1 MTSRL
6 TCSPPR
12 RRLSTAA
19 FCLATGLLTAS
30 QAPPT
35 PGRQLEALDRGTV
48 AVAVSKGKTFV
59 SWRLLATD
67 APGVGFDVYRQAG
80 AAAPVKLTRTPLL
93 AGTNYLDESA
103 KAGPA
108 YTYFVQPAGPA
119 ETSRPVRASVW
130 AQPYLRVPLRQ
141 PAGGTVG
148 AGAEASAYTY
158 SANDASVADLDGD
171 GQYEIILKWDPSNS
185 KDNGQAGLTGPVLL
199 DAYRLDGT
207 LLWRINLGQNIR
219 AGAHYTQFLA
229 YDFDGDGKAEIAC
242 KTADGTVD
250 GAGKAIGDAGKD
262 YRSLTT
268 PSDAPAVPSARDP
281 RYGRILAGPEY
292 FTVFNGLTGAALAT
306 APYVP
311 GRDPID
317 GWGGIGGNGRNDQ
330 YGNRCDRFVAA
341 VAYLDGHLP
350 SAVMCRGYYGRTV
363 LAAWDWRG
371 GQLTQRWV
379 FDSKDAQNPFSGMGN
394 HNLSVNDVDADGR
407 DEIVYGAMVV
417 DDNGQGLFSTGL
429 RHGDALHVS
438 DFDPST
444 PGLEV
449 WGAHENEEPVPGHP
463 AGPGVALYSA
473 TDGKILWHGDDGLDA
488 GRAMAADIDPRYPG
502 AELWGGSPAVGLR
515 SIKGERIGNAPRSVN
530 FGLWWDGDLLREL
543 LDGNHV
549 DKWDYQATTTTRL
562 LDGSAWGAVANNGT
576 KATPCLSADLLGD
589 WREEVVWRTAD
600 NQALLICTT
609 TIPSAYRLPC
619 LMQDPTYRLGV
630 ARENVGYNQPP
641 HTGYFLGEG
650 LKMPAGQP
658 VN

>member
-1 MTSRL
+1 
-6 TCSPPR
+6 
-12 RRLSTAA
+12 
-19 FCLATGLLTAS
+19 
-30 QAPPT
+30 
-35 PGRQLEALDRGTV
+35 
-48 AVAVSKGKTFV
+48 
-59 SWRLLATD
+59 
-67 APGVGFDVYRQAG
+67 VYRQSG
-80 AAAPVKLTRTPLL
+80 TSAPVKLTRTPLV
-93 AGTNYLDESA
+93 AGTNFLDESA
-103 KAGPA
+103 KPGPA
-108 YTYFVQPAGPA
+108 YTYFVQAAGSSKADKPLQ
-119 ETSRPVRASVW
+119 ASVW
-130 AQPYLRVPLRQ
+130 PQQYLRVPLRQ
-141 PAGGTVG
+141 PEGGTVG
-148 AGAEASAYTY
+148 TGAEASAYTY
-158 SANDASVADLDGD
+158 SANDASAADLDGD

-185 KDNGQAGLTGPVLL
+185 KDNGSAGLTGPVLL

-207 LLWRINLGQNIR
+207 LLWRINLGKNIR

-229 YDFDGDGKAEIAC
+229 YDFDGDGKAEVAC
-242 KTADGTVD
+242 KTADGTTD
-250 GAGKAIGDAGKD
+250 GAGKTVGDASKD

-268 PSDAPAVPSARDP
+268 PTDAAAVPSLKDS

-292 FTVFNGLTGAALAT
+292 FTVFDGRTGAALAT
-306 APYVP
+306 APYTP

-317 GWGGIGGNGRNDQ
+317 GWGGIGGNGGNDH

-371 GQLTQRWV
+371 GKLTQRWV
-379 FDSKDAQNPFSGMGN
+379 FDSKDAANPFSGMGN
-394 HNLSVNDVDADGR
+394 HNVSVNDVDRDGK
-407 DEIVYGAMVV
+407 DEIVYGSMVV
-417 DDNGQGLFSTGL
+417 DDNGQGLFTTGL

-438 DFDPST
+438 DFDPTT

-473 TDGKILWHGDDGLDA
+473 TDGKILWSGDQGQDA
-488 GRAMAADIDPRYPG
+488 GRAMAADIDPRLPG
-502 AELWGGSPAVGLR
+502 AELWGGSNEVGLR

-549 DKWDYQATTTTRL
+549 DKWDYKAATITRL
-562 LDGSAWGAVANNGT
+562 LDGSPFNAVSNNGT

-600 NQALLICTT
+600 NQALFICTT
-609 TIPSAYRLPC
+609 TIPTAYRLPC

-630 ARENVGYNQPP
+630 HRLLPGRGHENGNHPAAAEIADATSCVSLLNDSPARRRKMLRLYLDNASLGLVAIRLGHRAAGAFGPLP
-641 HTGYFLGEG
+641 LGERIG
-650 LKMPAGQP
+650 VGRAERRHIGPQELD
-658 VN
+658 

>member
-1 MTSRL
+1 MNNCLRL
-6 TCSPPR
+6 
-12 RRLSTAA
+12 AIA
-19 FCLATGLLTAS
+19 FGLALTATGLTAS
-30 QAPPT
+30 QRPPT
-35 PGRQLEALDRGTV
+35 PTRQLEALDRGTV
-48 AVAVSKGKTFV
+48 AVAVGKGKNFV
-59 SWRLLATD
+59 SWRLIATD

-80 AAAPVKLTRTPLL
+80 TSAPVKLTRTPLVT
-93 AGTNYLDESA
+93 GTNFLDESA
-103 KAGPA
+103 KPGPT
-108 YTYFVQPAGPA
+108 YTYFVQATGSSKADKPLQ
-119 ETSRPVRASVW
+119 ASVW
-130 AQPYLRVPLRQ
+130 PQQYLRVPLRQ
-141 PAGGTVG
+141 PEGGTVG
-148 AGAEASAYTY
+148 TGTEASAYTY
-158 SANDASVADLDGD
+158 SANDASAADLDGD

-185 KDNGQAGLTGPVLL
+185 KDNGSAGLTGPVLL

-207 LLWRINLGQNIR
+207 LLWRINLGKNIR

-229 YDFDGDGKAEIAC
+229 YDFDGDGKAEVVC
-242 KTADGTVD
+242 KTADGTTD
-250 GAGKAIGDAGKD
+250 GAGKTVGDASKD

-268 PSDAPAVPSARDP
+268 PTDAAAVPSPKDS

-292 FTVFNGLTGAALAT
+292 FTVFDGRTGAALAT
-306 APYVP
+306 APYTP

-317 GWGGIGGNGRNDQ
+317 GWGGIGGNGGNDH

-371 GQLTQRWV
+371 GKLTQRWV
-379 FDSKDAQNPFSGMGN
+379 FDSKDAANPFSGMGN
-394 HNLSVNDVDADGR
+394 HNVSVNDVDHDGK
-407 DEIVYGAMVV
+407 DEIVYGSMVV
-417 DDNGQGLFSTGL
+417 DDNGQGLFTTGL

-438 DFDPST
+438 DFDPTT

-473 TDGKILWHGDDGLDA
+473 TDGKILWSGDQGQDA
-488 GRAMAADIDPRYPG
+488 VRAMAADIDPRFPG
-502 AELWGGSPAVGLR
+502 AELWGGSNEVGLR

-549 DKWDYQATTTTRL
+549 DKWDYKAATTTRL
-562 LDGSAWGAVANNGT
+562 LDGSPFNAVSNNGT

-609 TIPSAYRLPC
+609 TIPTAYRLPT

-650 LKMPAGQP
+650 MKMETTPLLK
-658 VN
+658 

>member
-1 MTSRL
+1 MNTSVRL
-6 TCSPPR
+6 APTVCI
-12 RRLSTAA
+12 
-19 FCLATGLLTAS
+19 LALGLLTAS
-30 QAPPT
+30 RPPT

-48 AVAVSKGKTFV
+48 AVAVGKGKTFV

-67 APGVGFDVYRQAG
+67 APGLGFDVYRQAG
-80 AAAPVKLTRTPLL
+80 SAAPVKLTHTPLL
-93 AGTNYLDESA
+93 AGTNYFDDSA
-103 KAGPA
+103 KPGPT
-108 YTYFVQPAGPA
+108 YTYFVQPVGAANAA
-119 ETSRPVRASVW
+119 ETARPVHASVW

-141 PAGGTVG
+141 PEGGTVG
-148 AGAEASAYTY
+148 TGAEASAYTY

-185 KDNGQAGLTGPVLL
+185 KDNGSAGLTGPVLL
-199 DAYRLDGT
+199 DAYRLDGA
-207 LLWRINLGQNIR
+207 LLWRLNLGKNIR

-229 YDFDGDGKAEIAC
+229 YDFDGDGKAEVAC
-242 KTADGTVD
+242 KTADGTLD
-250 GAGKAIGDAGKD
+250 GTGKAIGDARKD

-268 PSDAPAVPSARDP
+268 PTDAPAVPSPRDA

-292 FTVFNGLTGAALAT
+292 FTVFDGRTGAALAT

-311 GRDPID
+311 GRDPLD
-317 GWGGIGGNGRNDQ
+317 GWGGIGGNGGNDH

-371 GQLTQRWV
+371 GKLTQRWV
-379 FDSKDAQNPFSGMGN
+379 FDSKDDKNPFSGMGN

-417 DDNGQGLFSTGL
+417 DDNGQGLFTTGL

-444 PGLEV
+444 PSLEV
-449 WGAHENEEPVPGHP
+449 WGAHENEEPVPGHV

-473 TDGKILWHGDDGLDA
+473 TDGKILWSGDQGQDA

-502 AELWGGSPAVGLR
+502 AELWGGSQEVGLR
-515 SIKGERIGNAPRSVN
+515 SIKGERIGNAPRAVN

-543 LDGNHV
+543 LDGTHV
-549 DKWDYQATTTTRL
+549 DKWDYKTATTTRL
-562 LDGSAWGAVANNGT
+562 LDGNAFAAASNNGT

-609 TIPSAYRLPC
+609 TIPTTYRLPT
-619 LMQDPTYRLGV
+619 LMHDPTYRLGV

-650 LKMPAGQP
+650 MKMPAGQP

>member
-1 MTSRL
+1 MRFLPCLVPTTL
-6 TCSPPR
+6 
-12 RRLSTAA
+12 
-19 FCLATGLLTAS
+19 CLAAGLLTAS
-30 QAPPT
+30 RAPT
-35 PGRQLEALDRGTV
+35 PTRQLEALDRGTV
-48 AVAVSKGKTFV
+48 AISVGKGKTFL

-67 APGVGFDVYRQAG
+67 AAGLGFDVYRQAG
-80 AAAPVKLTRTPLL
+80 TAAAVKLTRTPLL
-93 AGTNYLDESA
+93 AGTNYLDDNA
-103 KAGPA
+103 KPGPA
-108 YTYFVQPAGPA
+108 YTYFVQAAGAASTA
-119 ETSRPVRASVW
+119 EAAHPVRAVTW

-148 AGAEASAYTY
+148 TGPEASAYTY

-171 GQYEIILKWDPSNS
+171 GQYEIILKWDPSNA

-207 LLWRINLGQNIR
+207 LLWRINLGKNIR
-219 AGAHYTQFLA
+219 AGAHYTQFIA
-229 YDFDGDGKAEIAC
+229 YDFDGDGRAEIAC
-242 KTADGTVD
+242 KTADGTTD
-250 GAGKAIGDAGKD
+250 GAGKTVGDASKD
-262 YRSLTT
+262 FRSLTT
-268 PSDAPAVPSARDP
+268 PSDAATVPSPKDS

-292 FTVFNGLTGAALAT
+292 FTVFDGRTGAALAT
-306 APYVP
+306 APYTP

-317 GWGGIGGNGRNDQ
+317 GWGGIGGNGGNDH

-371 GQLTQRWV
+371 GKLTQRWV
-379 FDSKDAQNPFSGMGN
+379 FDSKDAQNPYSGMGN
-394 HNLSVNDVDADGR
+394 HNLSVNDVDRDGK
-407 DEIVYGAMVV
+407 DEIVYGSMVV
-417 DDNGQGLFSTGL
+417 DDNGQGLFTTGL

-444 PGLEV
+444 PGLEA

-473 TDGKILWHGDDGLDA
+473 TDGHILWSGDQGQDA
-488 GRAMAADIDPRYPG
+488 GRALAADIDPRYPG
-502 AELWGGSPAVGLR
+502 AELWGGSSAVGLR

-549 DKWDYQATTTTRL
+549 DKWDYQAATTTRL
-562 LDGSAWGAVANNGT
+562 LDGSAFNAVANNGT

-589 WREEVVWRTAD
+589 WREEVVWRTTD
-600 NQALLICTT
+600 NQALLIFTT
-609 TIPSAYRLPC
+609 TIPTAYRLPC
-619 LMQDPTYRLGV
+619 LMQDSTYRLGV

-650 LKMPAGQP
+650 MKRETATPLLK
-658 VN
+658 